1 VPKNGTQTIY
11 FKMDGNISVD
21 TSNWEAGKD
30 YPIWMDEI
38 SLATVSKGY
47 LLPGETIKTA
57 YRRVARAA
65 ATRLRKPELENKF
78 YKLMW
83 NGWLGLASPVLSNMG
98 TDRGLPI
105 SCFGVDT
112 PDSIRGIGLT
122 NAEVMKL
129 TSQGGGVGI
138 SVSRIR
144 SRGTSITGNG
154 KSEGVVPWCKIYDS
168 TIIATNQGN
177 VRRGAASVNLDINH
191 PDIEEYLQIRRPKGD
206 PNRQC
211 LNLHQC
217 VVVDD
222 TFMRKLESRD
232 QEAMALWA
240 EILKSRMET
249 GEPYIMYK
257 DNVNKNNP
265 IAYMMNN
272 LDVSMTNICTEITL
286 FTDEEHSFICC
297 LSSLNLAKYDEW
309 KDTNTVE
316 LATWFLDGVMQEFI
330 DKSSG
335 RNSLTRTYNHAKK
348 GRALGLGVMGWHTY
362 LQQKGL
368 PFNSIASTAHTH
380 NIFSDLKH
388 KAEKASRDLA
398 IEYGEPLWCRGTGMR
413 NTHLLAIAPT
423 VSNSVI
429 TGGISAGIEPLPAN
443 IYTFNGAKG
452 TFIRKNKVLEA
463 LLESK
468 KENKNKW
475 WDQMLADGGSV
486 QNLPDNVLSPDEKE
500 LFLTFPEINQ
510 LELVRQA
517 AIRQRYIDQTQSLNL
532 SFDPSDSPKWINQ
545 CHIEAWKLGIK
556 TLYYLRTD
564 SVIKGDLGS
573 RMADCVSCEG

>member
-1 VPKNGTQTIY
+1 
-11 FKMDGNISVD
+11 MDGNISVN

-30 YPIWMDEI
+30 YPTWMDEI

-47 LLPGETIKTA
+47 LIPGETPKIA

-65 ATRLRKPELENKF
+65 ALRLRKPELENKF

-83 NGWLGLASPVLSNMG
+83 NGWLGLASPVFSNMG

-112 PDSIRGIGLT
+112 PDSVRGIGLT
-122 NAEVMKL
+122 NAELMKL

-144 SRGTSITGNG
+144 PRGTAITGNG

-222 TFMRKLESRD
+222 VFMRKLESRD

-309 KDTNTVE
+309 KDTDTVE
-316 LATWFLDGVMQEFI
+316 VATWFLDGVMQEFI
-330 DKSSG
+330 DKSNG
-335 RNSLTRTYNHAKK
+335 KDSLKRTHAHAKK

-362 LQQKGL
+362 LQQKEL

-380 NIFSDLKH
+380 NIFSDIKN
-388 KAEKASRDLA
+388 KAERASRDLA
-398 IEYGEPLWCRGTGMR
+398 QEYGEPLWCKGTGMR

-486 QNLPDNVLSPDEKE
+486 QNLPDTVLSPDEKE
-500 LFLTFPEINQ
+500 MFLTFPEINQ

-517 AIRQRYIDQTQSLNL
+517 AIRQRYLDQTQSLNL
-532 SFDPSDSPKWINQ
+532 SFDPNDSPKWINQ

-573 RMADCVSCEG
+573 RMADCVSCDG

>member
-1 VPKNGTQTIY
+1 
-11 FKMDGNISVD
+11 MDNNLIAD
-21 TSNWEAGKD
+21 YTEWEAGKN
-30 YPIWMDEI
+30 YPEWMDEI
-38 SLATVSKGY
+38 SLATISKGY
-47 LLPGETIKTA
+47 LLPGEDVKKA
-57 YRRVARAA
+57 YRRVAKAA
-65 ATRLRKPELENKF
+65 SSRLKKPELENKF
-78 YKLMW
+78 FKIIW

-105 SCFGVDT
+105 SCFGIDT

-122 NAEVMKL
+122 NAELMKL
-129 TSQGGGVGI
+129 TASGGGVGI

-144 SRGTSITGNG
+144 PRGTTISGNG

-168 TIIATNQGN
+168 AIIATNQGN
-177 VRRGAASVNLDINH
+177 VRRGAASVNLDIHH
-191 PDIEEYLQIRRPKGD
+191 PDIDEFLQIRRPKED

-222 TFMRKLESRD
+222 PFMRKLETRD
-232 QEAMALWA
+232 ADAMNTWA
-240 EILKSRMET
+240 TILKARMET

-257 DNVNKNNP
+257 DNVNKDNP
-265 IAYMMNN
+265 IAYRLNN
-272 LDVSMTNICTEITL
+272 LDVTMTNICSEITL

-297 LSSLNLAKYDEW
+297 LSSVNLSKYDEW
-309 KDTNTVE
+309 KDTDTVE

-330 DKSSG
+330 DKSNG
-335 RNSLTRTYNHAKK
+335 RDSLKRTNAHARK
-348 GRALGLGVMGWHTY
+348 GRALGLGVMGWHTF

-380 NIFSDLKH
+380 NIFSDIRA
-388 KAEKASRDLA
+388 KAERASRDLA
-398 IEYGEPLWCRGTGMR
+398 VEYGEPLWCKGTGMR
-413 NTHLLAIAPT
+413 NTHLLAVAPT

-452 TFIRKNKVLEA
+452 TFIRKNKVLQAILIEKG
-463 LLESK
+463 EDK
-468 KENKNKW
+468 DRW
-475 WDQMLADGGSV
+475 WDQMLQDGGSV
-486 QNLPDNVLSPDEKE
+486 LNLPDTILSPEEKE
-500 LFLTFPEINQ
+500 LFLTFSEINQ

-517 AIRQRYIDQTQSLNL
+517 AIRQQYIDQTQSLNL
-532 SFDPSDSPKWINQ
+532 SFDPNDSPKWINQ
-545 CHIEAWKLGIK
+545 VHLEAWKLGIK

-573 RMADCVSCEG
+573 RMADCISCDG

>member
-1 VPKNGTQTIY
+1 
-11 FKMDGNISVD
+11 MDSNLIVD
-21 TSNWEAGKD
+21 SSTWEAGKD
-30 YPIWMDEI
+30 HPSWMDEI
-38 SLATVSKGY
+38 SLATISKGY
-47 LLPGETIKTA
+47 LLPGETPKKA
-57 YRRVARAA
+57 YRRVAAA
-65 ATRLRKPELENKF
+65 AAIRLKKPELENKF
-78 YKLMW
+78 FKIIW

-112 PDSIRGIGLT
+112 PDSVRGIGLT
-122 NAEVMKL
+122 NAELMKL
-129 TSQGGGVGI
+129 TALGGGVGI

-144 SRGTSITGNG
+144 PRGTEITGNG

-168 TIIATNQGN
+168 AIIATNQGS
-177 VRRGAASVNLDINH
+177 VRRGAASVNLDIEH
-191 PDIEEYLQIRRPKGD
+191 PDIEEFLQIRRPKGD

-217 VVVDD
+217 VVVGDS
-222 TFMRKLESRD
+222 FMRKLESRD
-232 QEAMALWA
+232 QDSMALWA
-240 EILKSRMET
+240 EVLKSRMET

-272 LDVSMTNICTEITL
+272 LDVTMTNICTEITL

-309 KDTNTVE
+309 KDTDTIE

-330 DKSSG
+330 DKSNG
-335 RNSLTRTYNHAKK
+335 RDSLKRTHNHAKK

-362 LQQKGL
+362 LQQKGM
-368 PFNSIASTAHTH
+368 PFNSIASTAYTH
-380 NIFSDLKH
+380 NIFSKLKND
-388 KAEKASRDLA
+388 AEKASRDLA
-398 IEYGEPLWCRGTGMR
+398 AEYGEPLWCRGTGMR

-452 TFIRKNKVLEA
+452 TFIRKNKVLET
-463 LLESK
+463 LLEEK
-468 KENKNKW
+468 GENKDKW
-475 WDQMLADGGSV
+475 WDQMLADNGSV
-486 QNLPDNVLSPDEKE
+486 LNLPDNILSPEEKE

-517 AIRQRYIDQTQSLNL
+517 AIRQRYLDQTQSLNL
-532 SFDPSDSPKWINQ
+532 SFDPNDSPKWINQ
-545 CHIEAWKLGIK
+545 VHIEAWKLGVK

-573 RMADCVSCEG
+573 RQADCVSCDG

>member
-1 VPKNGTQTIY
+1 
-11 FKMDGNISVD
+11 MDGNISVD
-21 TSNWEAGKD
+21 TSNWEAGKE
-30 YPIWMDEI
+30 YPAWMDEV
-38 SLATVSKGY
+38 SLATISKGY
-47 LLPGETIKTA
+47 LLPNETPKKA
-57 YRRVARAA
+57 YRRVASAA
-65 ATRLRKPELENKF
+65 AMRLKKPELENKF
-78 YKLMW
+78 YKMLW
-83 NGWLGLASPVLSNMG
+83 NGWLGLASPVFSNMG

-105 SCFGVDT
+105 SCFGIDT
-112 PDSIRGIGLT
+112 PDSIRGISLT
-122 NAEVMKL
+122 NAELMKL

-144 SRGTSITGNG
+144 PRGAQISGNG

-168 TIIATNQGN
+168 AIIATNQGS

-191 PDIEEYLQIRRPKGD
+191 PDIGEYLQIRRPKGD

-222 TFMRKLESRD
+222 PFMRKLESRD
-232 QEAMALWA
+232 QDAMSLWA

-249 GEPYIMYK
+249 GEPYVMFK
-257 DNVNKNNP
+257 DNVNKSNP
-265 IAYMMNN
+265 VAYMMNN
-272 LDVSMTNICTEITL
+272 LDVTMTNICTEITL

-309 KDTNTVE
+309 KDTDTVE
-316 LATWFLDGVMQEFI
+316 MSTWFLDGVMQEFI
-330 DKSSG
+330 DKSQG
-335 RNSLTRTYNHAKK
+335 RDSLKRTHNHAKK
-348 GRALGLGVMGWHTY
+348 GRALGLGVVGWHTF
-362 LQQKGL
+362 LQQKGM
-368 PFNSIASTAHTH
+368 PFNSIASTAYTH
-380 NIFSDLKH
+380 NIFSDIKN
-388 KAEKASRDLA
+388 KAEKASLDLA
-398 IEYGEPLWCRGTGMR
+398 REYGEPVWCKGTGMR
-413 NTHLLAIAPT
+413 NTHLMAIAPT

-429 TGGISAGIEPLPAN
+429 LGGISAGIEPLPAN

-452 TFIRKNKVLEA
+452 TFIRKNKVLEGI
-463 LLESK
+463 LESK

-475 WDQMLADGGSV
+475 WDQMLEDGGSA
-486 QNLPDNVLSPDEKE
+486 QNLPDNVLTPEEKE

-517 AIRQRYIDQTQSLNL
+517 AIRQRYLDQTQSLNL

-545 CHIEAWKLGIK
+545 VHMEAWKLGIK

-573 RMADCVSCEG
+573 RQADCISCDG

>member
-1 VPKNGTQTIY
+1 
-11 FKMDGNISVD
+11 MDGNISVD

-30 YPIWMDEI
+30 YPSWMDEI

-47 LLPGETIKTA
+47 LIPGETPKIA

-65 ATRLRKPELENKF
+65 ASRLRKPELENRF

-83 NGWLGLASPVLSNMG
+83 NGWLGLASPVFSNMG

-112 PDSIRGIGLT
+112 PDSVRGIGLT
-122 NAEVMKL
+122 NAELMKL

-144 SRGTSITGNG
+144 PRGTTITGNG

-222 TFMRKLESRD
+222 IFMRKLESRD

-249 GEPYIMYK
+249 CDPYIMYK

-309 KDTNTVE
+309 KDTDTVE
-316 LATWFLDGVMQEFI
+316 VATWFLDGVMQEFI
-330 DKSSG
+330 DKSNG
-335 RNSLTRTYNHAKK
+335 KDSLLRTHNHAKK

-362 LQQKGL
+362 LQQKQL

-380 NIFSDLKH
+380 NIFSDIKNQ
-388 KAEKASRDLA
+388 AERASRDLA
-398 IEYGEPLWCRGTGMR
+398 EEYGEPVWCRGTGMR

-429 TGGISAGIEPLPAN
+429 TGGISAGIGPLPAN

-452 TFIRKNKVLEA
+452 TFIRKNKVLEL

-486 QNLPDNVLSPDEKE
+486 QNLPDTVLSPDEKE
-500 LFLTFPEINQ
+500 MFLTFPEINQ

-517 AIRQRYIDQTQSLNL
+517 AIRQRYLDQTQSLNL
-532 SFDPSDSPKWINQ
+532 SFDPNDSPKWINQ

>member
-1 VPKNGTQTIY
+1 
-11 FKMDGNISVD
+11 MDGNISVD
-21 TSNWEAGKD
+21 TSNWEVGKD
-30 YPIWMDEI
+30 YPTWMDEI

-47 LLPGETIKTA
+47 LIPGETPKTA
-57 YRRVARAA
+57 YKRVARAA
-65 ATRLRKPELENKF
+65 AMRLRKPELENKF

-83 NGWLGLASPVLSNMG
+83 NGWLGLASPVFSNMG

-222 TFMRKLESRD
+222 IFMRKLESRD

-265 IAYMMNN
+265 IAYMMNG
-272 LDVSMTNICTEITL
+272 
-286 FTDEEHSFICC
+286 
-297 LSSLNLAKYDEW
+297 K
-309 KDTNTVE
+309 
-316 LATWFLDGVMQEFI
+316 
-330 DKSSG
+330 
-335 RNSLTRTYNHAKK
+335 
-348 GRALGLGVMGWHTY
+348 
-362 LQQKGL
+362 
-368 PFNSIASTAHTH
+368 
-380 NIFSDLKH
+380 
-388 KAEKASRDLA
+388 
-398 IEYGEPLWCRGTGMR
+398 
-413 NTHLLAIAPT
+413 
-423 VSNSVI
+423 
-429 TGGISAGIEPLPAN
+429 
-443 IYTFNGAKG
+443 
-452 TFIRKNKVLEA
+452 
-463 LLESK
+463 
-468 KENKNKW
+468 
-475 WDQMLADGGSV
+475 
-486 QNLPDNVLSPDEKE
+486 
-500 LFLTFPEINQ
+500 
-510 LELVRQA
+510 
-517 AIRQRYIDQTQSLNL
+517 TQ
-532 SFDPSDSPKWINQ
+532 IQ
-545 CHIEAWKLGIK
+545 
-556 TLYYLRTD
+556 
-564 SVIKGDLGS
+564 
-573 RMADCVSCEG
+573 

>member
-1 VPKNGTQTIY
+1 
-11 FKMDGNISVD
+11 MDGNL
-21 TSNWEAGKD
+21 TSNIENWEAGKD
-30 YPIWMDEI
+30 YPSWMDEV
-38 SLATVSKGY
+38 SLATISKGY
-47 LLPGETIKTA
+47 LLPGETPKKA
-57 YRRVARAA
+57 YRRVASAA
-65 ATRLRKPELENKF
+65 ANRLKKPELENKF
-78 YKLMW
+78 YNLIWK
-83 NGWLGLASPVLSNMG
+83 GWLGLASPVLSNMG

-122 NAEVMKL
+122 NAELMKL

-138 SVSRIR
+138 SLSRIR
-144 SRGTSITGNG
+144 PRGTEITGNG
-154 KSEGVVPWCKIYDS
+154 KSEGVVPWAKIYDS
-168 TIIATNQGN
+168 AIIATNQGS
-177 VRRGAASVNLDINH
+177 VRRGAASVNLDIEH
-191 PDIEEYLQIRRPKGD
+191 PDIEEFLQIRRPKGD

-217 VVVDD
+217 VVVGDS
-222 TFMRKLESRD
+222 FMRKLESRD
-232 QEAMALWA
+232 QDSMALWA
-240 EILKSRMET
+240 EVLKSRMET

-286 FTDEEHSFICC
+286 FTDEDHSFICC

-309 KDTNTVE
+309 KDTDAVE

-330 DKSSG
+330 DKSNG
-335 RNSLTRTYNHAKK
+335 KESLKRTHAHARK

-362 LQQKGL
+362 LQQKGM
-368 PFNSIASTAHTH
+368 PFNSIASTAYTH
-380 NIFSDLKH
+380 NIFSNIKNS
-388 KAEKASRDLA
+388 AEKASRDLA
-398 IEYGEPLWCRGTGMR
+398 AEYGEPLWCKGTGMR
-413 NTHLLAIAPT
+413 NTHLLAVAPT

-452 TFIRKNKVLEA
+452 TFIRKNKVLET
-463 LLESK
+463 LLEEK
-468 KENKNKW
+468 GENKEQW
-475 WDQMLADGGSV
+475 WDQMLADGGSA
-486 QNLPDNVLSPDEKE
+486 QNLPDTILSPEEKE

-517 AIRQRYIDQTQSLNL
+517 AIRQRYLDQTQSLNL
-532 SFDPSDSPKWINQ
+532 SFDPNDSPKWINQ
-545 CHIEAWKLGIK
+545 VHIEAWKLGVK

-573 RMADCVSCEG
+573 RQADCVSCDG

>member
-1 VPKNGTQTIY
+1 
-11 FKMDGNISVD
+11 MDSNLIVD
-21 TSNWEAGKD
+21 SSTWEAGKD
-30 YPIWMDEI
+30 YPSWMDEI
-38 SLATVSKGY
+38 SLATISKGY
-47 LLPGETIKTA
+47 LLPGETPKKA
-57 YRRVARAA
+57 YRRVAAA
-65 ATRLRKPELENKF
+65 AASRLKKPELENKF
-78 YKLMW
+78 YKIIW

-112 PDSIRGIGLT
+112 PDSVRGIGLT
-122 NAEVMKL
+122 NAELMKL
-129 TSQGGGVGI
+129 TALGGGVGI

-144 SRGTSITGNG
+144 PRGTEITGNG

-168 TIIATNQGN
+168 AIIATNQGS
-177 VRRGAASVNLDINH
+177 VRRGAASVNLDIEH
-191 PDIEEYLQIRRPKGD
+191 PDIEEFLQIRRPKGD

-211 LNLHQC
+211 LNLNQC
-217 VVVDD
+217 VVVGDS
-222 TFMRKLESRD
+222 FMRKLESRD
-232 QEAMALWA
+232 QDSMALWA
-240 EILKSRMET
+240 EVLKSRMET

-272 LDVSMTNICTEITL
+272 LDVTMTNICTEITL

-309 KDTNTVE
+309 KDTDTIE

-330 DKSSG
+330 DKSNG
-335 RNSLTRTYNHAKK
+335 RDSLKRTHNHAKK

-362 LQQKGL
+362 LQQKRM
-368 PFNSIASTAHTH
+368 PFNSIASTAYTH
-380 NIFSDLKH
+380 NIFSKLKSD
-388 KAEKASRDLA
+388 AEKASRDLA
-398 IEYGEPLWCRGTGMR
+398 AEYGEPLWCRGTGMR

-452 TFIRKNKVLEA
+452 TFIRKNKVLET
-463 LLESK
+463 LLEEK
-468 KENKNKW
+468 GENKDKW
-475 WDQMLADGGSV
+475 WDQMLADNGSV
-486 QNLPDNVLSPDEKE
+486 LNLPDNILSPEEKE

-517 AIRQRYIDQTQSLNL
+517 TIRQRYLDQTQSLNL
-532 SFDPSDSPKWINQ
+532 SFDPNDSPKWINQ
-545 CHIEAWKLGIK
+545 VHIEAWKLGVK

-573 RMADCVSCEG
+573 RQADCVSCDG